1 MRSSFGFLTFLGVLF
16 VFGGVAHAAEV
27 RGTLAQPAVVW
38 INDGSTAPTRI
49 FDMHNRDRQFVP
61 GLLVVRAGQ
70 SVRFPN
76 DDSFYHSIY
85 SVSPSNPF
93 DIGYYGT
100 GPGKVIAFDKAGLVE
115 VRCHIHFAMHGV
127 IIVTEGPSTD
137 GPVKS
142 FDLTDVAPGTHS
154 LFVRAENGD
163 VKIKTVTVP
172 NAASKIDLG
181 LVN

>member
-1 MRSSFGFLTFLGVLF
+1 MRLSSTFLALLCAFAACAGAA
-16 VFGGVAHAAEV
+16 GAAEV
-27 RGTLAQPAVVW
+27 RGTLAAPAAVW
-38 INDGSTAPTRI
+38 INDGSTAQPRI

-61 GLLVVRAGQ
+61 GLLMVRAGQ

-85 SVSPSNPF
+85 SVSAANPF

-100 GPGKVIAFDKAGLVE
+100 GPGKVIAFDKPGLVE
-115 VRCHIHFAMHGV
+115 VRCHIHFSMHGV
-127 IIVTEGPSTD
+127 IVVTEGPSTG

-142 FDLTDVAPGTHS
+142 FDLTDVLPGTHP
-154 LFVRAENGD
+154 LFVRTENGE
-163 VKIKTVTVP
+163 VKVKTVTIP

-181 LVN
+181 QVN